1 MEQRKE
7 KTRATET
14 AATKTSMK
22 IPRGLRRRIYA
33 CRRAFRPDPDGSHE
47 SYTQKKARP
56 KPGFSS
62 NADSVFR
69 LVVETVAR
77 LQGPGLAQGELV
89 VIEERE
95 IRPAGPVLVDRRL
108 LVEQVV
114 DDEQHIGLAVHER
127 ITRAQVVDHL
137 RAHARLFGQ
146 LVVHLTQ
153 VGTGRAEPL
162 AEQRGAEVAVL
173 PPERTADAA
182 APVDALVTDVVHRI
196 LGEDT
201 EVVIQDVGPAEFKRE
216 RANAVGLVAVVE
228 RRVDTRDLV
237 VGRVDRTRI
246 DLGDALG
253 VERAVGRVTSH
264 PGDRVL
270 AFTRIDIVQAQAA
283 VRLCFEQ
290 ARYRVV
296 DDDIVEIN
304 LPPVRGD
311 CQIVDWLDDEA
322 ESDGLA
328 FLLFQLRVACART
341 EEVLCVVRAL

>member
-69 LVVETVAR
+69 SVVETVAR

-114 DDEQHIGLAVHER
+114 DDQVHVGLAVHER
-127 ITRAQVVDHL
+127 VADGRVVDHL
-137 RAHARLFGQ
+137 RTHPRLLRE
-146 LVVHLTQ
+146 LVFKLAFIRA
-153 VGTGRAEPL
+153 GRAKAL
-162 AEQRGAEVAVL
+162 TEQRGAEVAIL
-173 PPERTADAA
+173 PVNRPADAA
-182 APVDALVTDVVHRI
+182 PPVDALIPDVLHRI
-196 LGEDT
+196 LGKDT
-201 EVVIQDVGPAEFKRE
+201 EIVIEDVCPAEIEAERADAVCFVDVIQSG
-216 RANAVGLVAVVE
+216 
-228 RRVDTRDLV
+228 VDTGDFV
-237 VGRVDRTRI
+237 VGRINRTGLDRDQLSGI
-246 DLGDALG
+246 QLIWIH
-253 VERAVGRVTSH
+253 RVAIGSAE
-264 PGDRVL
+264 RVL
-270 AFTRIDIVQAQAA
+270 T
-283 VRLCFEQ
+283 LT
-290 ARYRVV
+290 
-296 DDDIVEIN
+296 
-304 LPPVRGD
+304 G
-311 CQIVDWLDDEA
+311 
-322 ESDGLA
+322 
-328 FLLFQLRVACART
+328 T
-341 EEVLCVVRAL
+341 